1 VVQKSNASQLS
12 ATQYIQVVDTSSGAT
27 KNIIGPTVYFPTKME
42 NIRNGPTEGTR
53 MGPTD
58 YIRVRDSLSGKVYN
72 VVGPHLFFPKP
83 HEEIVERL
91 QAITLRNDEYIKI
104 VDSTTGGVRVEVG
117 EKKVVL
123 EPNEKTVGAVHKGI
137 NIDGEEAVL
146 IRDTSSGQVYLIT
159 EPQVFFPRPQQDI
172 MEIRKRIRLEE
183 YQTAIL
189 KDRKGKFVFRKGS
202 SDPSFFLGP
211 YEELVELIW
220 SRGLHKDKRDMK
232 ISGIL
237 DSRPKFMWYELE
249 ARTKD
254 NVELVIGLTMR
265 WELQDMQAMIQTTS
279 DATGDICSHARSVV
293 IQAVSNLTLEHFLGT
308 FNKVVQTAVMENK
321 ELFYSVR
328 GIGILGCEV
337 RAISC
342 KDPKTQS
349 ILQQII
355 QQNTNRISSLQKQES
370 DNEVAMKKIRRRN

>member
-1 VVQKSNASQLS
+1 VRRRSFWSQL
-12 ATQYIQVVDTSSGAT
+12 
-27 KNIIGPTVYFPTKME
+27 
-42 NIRNGPTEGTR
+42 
-53 MGPTD
+53 
-58 YIRVRDSLSGKVYN
+58 
-72 VVGPHLFFPKP
+72 
-83 HEEIVERL
+83 
-91 QAITLRNDEYIKI
+91 
-104 VDSTTGGVRVEVG
+104 
-117 EKKVVL
+117 KKL
-123 EPNEKTVGAVHKGI
+123 IGAVNKGI
-137 NIDGEEAVL
+137 NIDGEDAVL

-159 EPQVFFPRPQQDI
+159 EPQVFFPRPNQDI
-172 MEIRKRIRLEE
+172 IEIRKRIRLEE

-202 SDPSFFLGP
+202 SEPSFFLGP
-211 YEELVELIW
+211 YEELIELIW

-293 IQAVSNLTLEHFLGT
+293 IQAVSNLNLEQFLAS
-308 FNKVVQTAVMENK
+308 FNKVVQAAVMENK

-328 GIGILGCEV
+328 GISILGCEV

-370 DNEVAMKKIRRRN
+370 DNEVAMKKFEGEIETAKMKIKLLEIQQDHVEKQSQMDGKAEGVKLKTFLESLGTELTVEQKMDVFHTLRKKDILADLSHGSAQLYFTPADVDLRIDVNKHN